1 MGVFAII
8 WKNERCAVTKLRH
21 VSKGSINIT
30 QCGKEGKA
38 MTKIT
43 RAYLTDSY
51 ERELELKKQCDA
63 NDYNAG
69 VEMFRNEAELF
80 CQFSEEDVPLGHAIS
95 EIMHQMA
102 KAGLSV
108 SRFIKVCEVCGVE
121 VTEE

>member
-1 MGVFAII
+1 
-8 WKNERCAVTKLRH
+8 
-21 VSKGSINIT
+21 
-30 QCGKEGKA
+30 

-51 ERELELKKQCDA
+51 ERELELRKQCDA

-69 VEMFRNEAELF
+69 VEMFGNEAELF
-80 CQFSEEDVPLGHAIS
+80 CQFSKEETALGHAIS
-95 EIMHQMA
+95 EIMHHMA

-121 VTEE
+121 VVEEQK